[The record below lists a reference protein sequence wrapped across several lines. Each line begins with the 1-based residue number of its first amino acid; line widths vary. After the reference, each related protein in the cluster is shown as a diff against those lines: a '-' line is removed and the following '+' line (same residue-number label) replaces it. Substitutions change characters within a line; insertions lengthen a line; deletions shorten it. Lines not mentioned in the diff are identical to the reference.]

1 MKQDENLL
9 GQPIFQNPGVPVP
22 SNEMG
27 NAKPVFN
34 PNQAANAQYVFGTP
48 DQRAKSMPQR
58 EITPLYMEDL
68 SGDGKITQK
77 DIGIAQGWIKP
88 EKKINLKNKDMDN
101 VKNKASGQ
109 NAIWDG
115 PLNLESLPQGKGSSS
130 GKNG

>member
-1 MKQDENLL
+1 MIKQDENLL
-9 GQPIFQNPGVPVP
+9 AKPILQNPGVPLP

-88 EKKINLKNKDMDN
+88 EKK
-101 VKNKASGQ
+101 
-109 NAIWDG
+109 
-115 PLNLESLPQGKGSSS
+115 
-130 GKNG
+130 

>member
-1 MKQDENLL
+1 MIKQDENLL
-9 GQPIFQNPGVPVP
+9 AKPIFQNPGVPVP

-88 EKKINLKNKDMDN
+88 EKK
-101 VKNKASGQ
+101 
-109 NAIWDG
+109 
-115 PLNLESLPQGKGSSS
+115 
-130 GKNG
+130 

>member
-9 GQPIFQNPGVPVP
+9 GQPIFQNPGAPVP

-58 EITPLYMEDL
+58 Q
-68 SGDGKITQK
+68 ITQK
-77 DIGIAQGWIKP
+77 DVGIGQGWIKP
-88 EKKINLKNKDMDN
+88 DQE
-101 VKNKASGQ
+101 
-109 NAIWDG
+109 
-115 PLNLESLPQGKGSSS
+115 
-130 GKNG
+130 

>member
-22 SNEMG
+22 SNEMC

-34 PNQAANAQYVFGTP
+34 TNQAANAQYVFGTP

-68 SGDGKITQK
+68 SGDGKMTQK

-88 EKKINLKNKDMDN
+88 EKK
-101 VKNKASGQ
+101 
-109 NAIWDG
+109 
-115 PLNLESLPQGKGSSS
+115 
-130 GKNG
+130 